1 MVKINKNSCFVL
13 ILILII
19 SLTLQGCVEKKDDV
33 DVISKTNKQLVYDI
47 EKLPNDLVKIDQYNS
62 RAKELSETLFE
73 GLVYEKQDNNG
84 NSSINYGLAKSC
96 DISKD
101 GLVYTFTLRD
111 GIEWSDGKSIT
122 ATDFCN
128 FFRDILK
135 LNYNSIYRNELKII
149 FGVTDY
155 ISNKNDFS
163 SVAITSPEENVLQIR
178 INSPQSY
185 FLNLL
190 SQPIYGL
197 RKIDSK
203 LSNWKKNYGKIAYT
217 GAFKI
222 TKISADDKIYLSK
235 NTKYIFKDRVKSDN
249 IILAQGKNGGEYSL
263 ADFETNNNIDIF
275 LNPPSTETERLQKEN
290 EEKTYSSFT
299 VKSLFFNLNSTTATS
314 DVNFRKAI
322 NYALD
327 KNKLKGLRLSDFGE
341 VNNSFFPNSMNTVLK
356 NTTLPNSSPVETL
369 NSLSSSTYHGE
380 TIKIVYLEQGD
391 NKKICEQMIKNINGS
406 IPRKNNINFQ
416 LIGCSSDEISD
427 VIKENDYDIYFG
439 EYNINYND
447 PMAFIEMWE
456 LQYPSNVYG
465 FNDVSYNNFIY
476 DASITSD
483 INKKNDFYTK
493 CLKELVNNMPI
504 IPIFTKNIRVCSKPN
519 IQGLEVSK
527 YGNILIE
534 NLWLNWS
541 EKINK

>member
-1 MVKINKNSCFVL
+1 M
-13 ILILII
+13 
-19 SLTLQGCVEKKDDV
+19 
-33 DVISKTNKQLVYDI
+33 
-47 EKLPNDLVKIDQYNS
+47 
-62 RAKELSETLFE
+62 
-73 GLVYEKQDNNG
+73 
-84 NSSINYGLAKSC
+84 
-96 DISKD
+96 
-101 GLVYTFTLRD
+101 
-111 GIEWSDGKSIT
+111 
-122 ATDFCN
+122 
-128 FFRDILK
+128 
-135 LNYNSIYRNELKII
+135 
-149 FGVTDY
+149 
-155 ISNKNDFS
+155 
-163 SVAITSPEENVLQIR
+163 
-178 INSPQSY
+178 
-185 FLNLL
+185 
-190 SQPIYGL
+190 
-197 RKIDSK
+197 
-203 LSNWKKNYGKIAYT
+203 
-217 GAFKI
+217 
-222 TKISADDKIYLSK
+222 SK

-299 VKSLFFNLNSTTATS
+299 VKSLFFNLNSTTAAS

-327 KNKLKGLRLSDFGE
+327 KNKLKSIDLSDFGE

-416 LIGCSSDEISD
+416 LTGCSSDEISD

-439 EYNINYND
+439 EYNVNYND

-456 LQYPSNVYG
+456 PQYPSNVYG

-504 IPIFTKNIRVCSKPN
+504 IPIFTKNIGVCLKSN
-519 IQGLEVSK
+519 VQGLEVNK

>member
-1 MVKINKNSCFVL
+1 M
-13 ILILII
+13 II
-19 SLTLQGCVEKKDDV
+19 SLTLQGCVEKKSDV
-33 DVISKTNKQLVYDI
+33 ATISKSNKQLVYDI

-73 GLVYEKQDNNG
+73 GLVYENQDSNG
-84 NSSINYGLAKSC
+84 NSTINYGLAKSC

-101 GLVYTFTLRD
+101 RLVYTFTLRD

-122 ATDFCN
+122 STDFCN
-128 FFRDILK
+128 FFRDTLK

-155 ISNKNDFS
+155 ISNKSNFS
-163 SVAITSPEENVLQIR
+163 SVAIIAPKENILQIR
-178 INSPQSY
+178 LNSPEPY

-203 LSNWKKNYGKIAYT
+203 LNNWKKNYDKIAYT

-222 TKISADDKIYLSK
+222 VKISVDDKIYLSK

-263 ADFETNNNIDIF
+263 ADFETNNNIDVF

-299 VKSLFFNLNSTTATS
+299 VKSLFFNLNSTTATGN
-314 DVNFRKAI
+314 VNFRKAI

-327 KNKLKGLRLSDFGE
+327 KNKLKSLRLSDFGE

-356 NTTLPNSSPVETL
+356 TITLPNNSPVETL
-369 NSLSSSTYHGE
+369 NSLSSSNYHGE
-380 TIKIVYLEQGD
+380 TIKIVYLDQGD
-391 NKKICEQMIKNINGS
+391 NKKACEQIIKNINGN
-406 IPRKNNINFQ
+406 IPRKNNIDFQ
-416 LIGCSSDEISD
+416 LTGCSSDEISD

-439 EYNINYND
+439 EYNVNYND
-447 PMAFIEMWE
+447 PMAFIEMWQP
-456 LQYPSNVYG
+456 QYPSNVYG
-465 FNDVSYNNFIY
+465 FNDVNYNNFIY
-476 DASITSD
+476 DASITYD
-483 INKKNDFYTK
+483 INKRNDLYTK
-493 CLKELVNNMPI
+493 CLNELVKNMPM
-504 IPIFTKNIRVCSKPN
+504 IPIYNKSVGVCSKSN
-519 IQGLEVSK
+519 VQGIQVNK
-527 YGNILIE
+527 YGNISME
-534 NLWLNWS
+534 NLWLNGS